1 MKPLP
6 PGTHASLACGI
17 LALVLFWLPLA
28 GLVCGLVAL
37 MLALWARRSLVAKPE
52 LFRESDF
59 IAAGLIFGLV
69 GLAMSFLA
77 NLIWLVLINAVIHAF
92 SPSMPSAPSLQPML
106 W

>member
-59 IAAGLIFGLV
+59 IAAGWTCGLI
-69 GLAMSFLA
+69 GLALSILA
-77 NLIWLVLINAVIHAF
+77 NLVWLVLIAVIHAF
-92 SPSMPSAPSLQPML
+92 ASGAPPEPPPPPLL